1 MNPFPAQTNSAVPG
15 PVKEIA
21 FQEHPDVGK
30 NCRIACRVQ
39 AMTSIVQSLAVHV
52 EAAGIA
58 ADGILP
64 FDDGHA
70 CTVEPSELVRRSNSC
85 RPGSENDY
93 VRLRQNCARTGRR
106 SVVAGFP
113 T

>member
-1 MNPFPAQTNSAVPG
+1 MNPLPAQTNSAVPG

-21 FQEHPDVGK
+21 SQEHPDVGE
-30 NCRIACRVQ
+30 NCWIARRVQ
-39 AMTSIVQSLAVHV
+39 AMTSIVESLAVHV

-58 ADGILP
+58 ADGMLTL
-64 FDDGHA
+64 DNGHT
-70 CTVEPSELVRRSNSC
+70 CTVKPSELVRRSNAC

-106 SVVAGFP
+106 SAVAALSV
-113 T
+113 